1 MSVFNGLRGF
11 SGKTKDA
18 TFVLA
23 RSGHPRRRER
33 AAWKARPGSYRILQK
48 TSLALFM
55 NLAIGS
61 SATSEKAKHGSARLA
76 RKCRFV
82 RKQRGTPV
90 VKTSCAKRDAEYPAL
105 PAD

>member
-48 TSLALFM
+48 TSLALFL
-55 NLAIGS
+55 NLAIVS
-61 SATSEKAKHGSARLA
+61 SAHFRKSKTQVSAFG
-76 RKCRFV
+76 KKMSV
-82 RKQRGTPV
+82 RQKTTWDASGQ
-90 VKTSCAKRDAEYPAL
+90 TSCAKRDAEYPAL